1 MKMNKAVVDARRNK
15 IMQKIQSQ
23 GRAAVEDLAE
33 ELQVSPLTIRRE
45 LQFWEETGAVERYYG
60 GAKLIQHFVEN
71 DDPQLSNEQY
81 KHAIAKYA
89 AQYVQDGDTI
99 FINTSSTALLVLKYI
114 KNKRVTVIT
123 NNGKAIFM
131 DHDPLVSIYL
141 SGGVT
146 TAILQEVAIN
156 EVMITRCIGETFILA
171 DHTKIGTNHSF
182 ISGMIQSFDYLITD
196 HLAPEE
202 ELLAI
207 QEAGVKTVTLDP
219 LTHIADSF
227 TKR

>member
-1 MKMNKAVVDARRNK
+1 
-15 IMQKIQSQ
+15 
-23 GRAAVEDLAE
+23 
-33 ELQVSPLTIRRE
+33 
-45 LQFWEETGAVERYYG
+45 
-60 GAKLIQHFVEN
+60 
-71 DDPQLSNEQY
+71 
-81 KHAIAKYA
+81 
-89 AQYVQDGDTI
+89 
-99 FINTSSTALLVLKYI
+99 
-114 KNKRVTVIT
+114 
-123 NNGKAIFM
+123 M
-131 DHDPLVSIYL
+131 DHDPMVSICL
-141 SGGVT
+141 SGGELRIPKESMVGDFALNNLNKVSATKAFLGCSGFSVASGMT

>member
-1 MKMNKAVVDARRNK
+1 
-15 IMQKIQSQ
+15 
-23 GRAAVEDLAE
+23 
-33 ELQVSPLTIRRE
+33 
-45 LQFWEETGAVERYYG
+45 
-60 GAKLIQHFVEN
+60 
-71 DDPQLSNEQY
+71 
-81 KHAIAKYA
+81 
-89 AQYVQDGDTI
+89 
-99 FINTSSTALLVLKYI
+99 
-114 KNKRVTVIT
+114 
-123 NNGKAIFM
+123 
-131 DHDPLVSIYL
+131 
-141 SGGVT
+141 
-146 TAILQEVAIN
+146 
-156 EVMITRCIGETFILA
+156 MITRCIGETFILA